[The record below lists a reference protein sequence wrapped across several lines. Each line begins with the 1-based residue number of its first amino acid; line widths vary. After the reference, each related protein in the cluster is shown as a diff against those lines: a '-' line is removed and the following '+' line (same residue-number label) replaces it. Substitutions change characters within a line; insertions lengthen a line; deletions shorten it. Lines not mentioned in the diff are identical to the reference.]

1 MKAFTDVLI
10 NKVEGGH
17 KWWRA
22 DPDMPLMHYE
32 AKHVS
37 DNIYIMWMET
47 RAMRKRCAYP
57 CVIIEDGDVMVFKPS
72 KSIGAG
78 AENAAMLKR
87 WALLVTPKNIETEWI
102 VGEVEKDIFAD
113 RYRRAQNGTLFGEST
128 EGEETAEE

>member
-1 MKAFTDVLI
+1 MKAYTDVLI

-17 KWWRA
+17 KWWRP

-47 RAMRKRCAYP
+47 RAMRRRCAYP
-57 CVIIEDGDVMVFKPS
+57 CVIVEDGDVMVFKPS

-78 AENAAMLKR
+78 AENADQTAQER
-87 WALLVTPKNIETEWI
+87 RQTQ
-102 VGEVEKDIFAD
+102 EK
-113 RYRRAQNGTLFGEST
+113 GTLISEVQYL
-128 EGEETAEE
+128 